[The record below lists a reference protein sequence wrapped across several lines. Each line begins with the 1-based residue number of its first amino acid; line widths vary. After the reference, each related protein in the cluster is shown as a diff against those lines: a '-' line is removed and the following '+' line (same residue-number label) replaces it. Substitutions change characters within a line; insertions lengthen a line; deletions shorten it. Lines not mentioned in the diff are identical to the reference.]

1 MALHEMQQHKEND
14 MTAHDQWKQNTDDPL
29 GLSNLETIDPGY
41 DGWADIE
48 SALLTHKDS
57 KRTWQRAG
65 SWLAVAASLVLV
77 VSITMRNSE
86 NPATNSP
93 GFASDTGVGES
104 SSAAYDNQTDNVG
117 ALIGLSQNMENQVKQ
132 LRRGTASMPAESA
145 IYIAELE
152 DLIAQ
157 VDNELSFTPE
167 SIDLWGQR
175 VNLLLDLAQIYQQQW
190 QIDYGRMAAL

>member
-1 MALHEMQQHKEND
+1 MQQRKEND

-29 GLSNLETIDPGY
+29 GLSELEAIDPGY

-48 SALLTHKDS
+48 SALLAHKDS
-57 KRTWQRAG
+57 KRNWQRAG

-86 NPATNSP
+86 DPATISP
-93 GFASDTGVGES
+93 EFASDTNVGGISE
-104 SSAAYDNQTDNVG
+104 AGRETDNIG
-117 ALIGLSQNMENQVKQ
+117 ALIGLSQNMEIQVKQ
-132 LRRGTASMPAESA
+132 LRQGTASMPAESA

-157 VDNELSFTPE
+157 VDNELSFTPD

>member
-1 MALHEMQQHKEND
+1 MQQRKEND

-29 GLSNLETIDPGY
+29 GLSDLEAIDPGY

-77 VSITMRNSE
+77 VSITMRNTE
-86 NPATNSP
+86 DPATINP
-93 GFASDTGVGES
+93 ELASDTYVGGI
-104 SSAAYDNQTDNVG
+104 SSADRDTDNVG
-117 ALIGLSQNMENQVKQ
+117 ALIGLSQNMEKQVKQ
-132 LRRGTASMPAESA
+132 LRQGTASMPAESA
-145 IYIAELE
+145 IYVAELE

-157 VDNELSFTPE
+157 VDNELSFTPD

>member
-29 GLSNLETIDPGY
+29 GLSDLESIEPGY
-41 DGWADIE
+41 DGWTDIE

-65 SWLAVAASLVLV
+65 GWLAVAASLVLV
-77 VSITMRNSE
+77 VSITMRNIE
-86 NPATNSP
+86 DPATINP
-93 GFASDTGVGES
+93 EFASRTNVGAS
-104 SSAAYDNQTDNVG
+104 SSAARDPDNIG

-132 LRRGTASMPAESA
+132 LRQGTASMPAESA

-157 VDNELSFTPE
+157 VDNELSFIPD

>member
-1 MALHEMQQHKEND
+1 MQQRKEND

-29 GLSNLETIDPGY
+29 GLGDLEGVDPGY
-41 DGWADIE
+41 DGWAGIE
-48 SALLTHKDS
+48 SALLAHKDS
-57 KRTWQRAG
+57 KRNWQRAG

-86 NPATNSP
+86 NPATINP
-93 GFASDTGVGES
+93 GFASDTSVGES
-104 SSAAYDNQTDNVG
+104 SSAAYDSQTDNIG
-117 ALIGLSQNMENQVKQ
+117 ALIGLSQNMEIQVKQ
-132 LRRGTASMPAESA
+132 LRQGTASMPAESA

-157 VDNELSFTPE
+157 VDNELSFTPD